1 MGYPA
6 LPEPRALTSWRVLV
20 AVVALVI
27 LTVVAA
33 TLAVR
38 AQIRSRALQNAVH
51 GVAIISSL
59 VIDRSLTLTDITH
72 GTNPA
77 NAAALNADV
86 TMLKRRGEVVN
97 LSIWSLATSRVVY
110 SDVEPRA
117 IDAPAPA
124 PEAVARA
131 RLGESF
137 AVTGIGAADTV
148 VVYHPYDANGDGTM
162 DALAQVVLPRD
173 QVEGPVAQSMSLVYA
188 SGAIVL
194 LLALAG
200 ILQVRRHQLRQDH
213 AAVHDALT
221 GLGNRLLLRRVAPP
235 ALARS
240 TPERPAALLL
250 IDLDNFK
257 PVNDALGHPAGDE
270 LLVAAAK
277 LIQEASGPASV
288 AVRLGGDEFAVLL
301 GPLTDRG
308 VAREVAN
315 KIRDRVRQPLTIAG
329 CELEV
334 GASVGIARAP
344 DDGDDLS
351 DLLSRAD
358 KAMYHAKHSGG
369 GVAEYAETPET
380 PPPDPKVTTLSQLS
394 RALAGHELELF
405 YQPVRGSGA
414 AVRSVEALPRWH
426 HPQRGLLEA
435 GMFIPAVAHT
445 SLTTALTTWVL
456 RQAARQCAAWRADG
470 VRVNVSVN
478 ISARTLYNDSLPD
491 VVQTVAADCGLPP
504 SALELEVAEAILVR
518 ESARAIPAML
528 RLRDAG
534 VSLCVDKFGAEYGA
548 VSVMAEA
555 PVQRVKIDQR
565 FAGTVVEFPL
575 ARAIVGGWVRVAH
588 KLGLTVVAQGVESAE
603 AWRCLTDLGCDDM
616 QGFWIGRPM
625 PAVELTKWFT
635 RPNAHAGP
643 A

>member
-1 MGYPA
+1 M
-6 LPEPRALTSWRVLV
+6 PEQRALTSWRVLV

-27 LTVVAA
+27 LTVAVA

-38 AQIRSRALQNAVH
+38 AQIRSRALQNAVN
-51 GVAIISSL
+51 GVAILSSL
-59 VIDRSLTLTDITH
+59 VIDQSLTLTDITH
-72 GTNPA
+72 GTNPL

-86 TMLKRRGEVVN
+86 IMLKRRGEVVN
-97 LSIWSLATSRVVY
+97 LSIWSLATLRVVY
-110 SDVEPRA
+110 SDVEPSA
-117 IDAPAPA
+117 VAAPP
-124 PEAVARA
+124 PHVVARA
-131 RLGESF
+131 RMGEPF
-137 AVTGIGAADTV
+137 VVTDTGQADTV

-162 DALAQVVLPRD
+162 DAVAQVVLPGD
-173 QVEGPVAQSMSLVYA
+173 EVHGPVTRSMNLVYA
-188 SGAIVL
+188 GGAIVL

-221 GLGNRLLLRRVAPP
+221 GLGNRLLLRRVAPST
-235 ALARS
+235 LARS
-240 TPERPAALLL
+240 TPERPTALLL

-277 LIQEASGPASV
+277 LIQQAGGPASV
-288 AVRLGGDEFAVLL
+288 AVRFGGDEFAVLL

-308 VAREVAN
+308 VARDVAIE
-315 KIRDRVRQPLTIAG
+315 IRNRIRQPLMIAG

-334 GASVGIARAP
+334 GASVGIAWAP
-344 DDGDDLS
+344 DDGEELS
-351 DLLSRAD
+351 DLLRRAD
-358 KAMYHAKHSGG
+358 KAMYYAKHSGG
-369 GVAEYAETPET
+369 GVAEYAQTPET
-380 PPPDPKVTTLSQLS
+380 TPPDPKVTTLPQLS

-405 YQPVRGSGA
+405 YQPVRGA
-414 AVRSVEALPRWH
+414 DAVVRSVEALPRWH

-435 GMFIPAVAHT
+435 GMFIPAIAHT
-445 SLTTALTTWVL
+445 SLATALTTWVL
-456 RQAARQCAAWRADG
+456 RQAARQCAEWRADG
-470 VRVNVSVN
+470 MQVNVSVN
-478 ISARTLYNDSLPD
+478 ISARTLYNDTLPD
-491 VVQTVAADCGLPP
+491 VVRTVAADCGLPP

-534 VSLCVDKFGAEYGA
+534 VGLCVDKFGAEYGA

-565 FAGTVVEFPL
+565 FTGTVVEFPL
-575 ARAIVGGWVRVAH
+575 ARAVVGGWVRVAH
-588 KLGLTVVAQGVESAE
+588 QLGLTVVAQGVETSE
-603 AWRCLTDLGCDDM
+603 AWRCLIDLGCDDM
-616 QGFWIGRPM
+616 QGFGIGRPM
-625 PAVELTKWFT
+625 PAVELTKWFA